1 LTRTQKENTEQEQ
14 IQIISQFPSSYAQ
27 EAVHHSNLEASTE
40 IDTDQS
46 SNLTQT
52 NDQEDLLDDVGQSAK
67 KPQRSCI
74 ACRQKFDSHQLL
86 RFVLDPTGQLWVDI
100 FRKAPGRGANLCFKQ
115 KCVQLAI
122 KKKAFS
128 HAFKQNLLHPTI
140 EDLYIQIIAA
150 IDRKLFDLI
159 ALAGRRRTVISGLN
173 LLESLAPKL
182 KLLICTTD
190 CALSSKEQIKK
201 KINCDMVEFSDS
213 QTLGHLLGK
222 EKRVMLGFEE
232 LDTANHL
239 KSLLTYRSEILA
251 KPSF

>member
-1 LTRTQKENTEQEQ
+1 MTQTKKENLEQEQ
-14 IQIISQFPSSYAQ
+14 IQITSQFHSSYAQ
-27 EAVHHSNLEASTE
+27 EAVNRSNLEASTE
-40 IDTDQS
+40 IDNHQPVH
-46 SNLTQT
+46 LTEA
-52 NDQEDLLDDVGQSAK
+52 NDQEDLLDEQGQSVK

-86 RFVLDPTGQLWVDI
+86 RFVLDPMGQLWVDI

-128 HAFKQNLLHPTI
+128 HAFKQNVLHPSI
-140 EDLYIQIIAA
+140 EDLYIQIVQA
-150 IDRKLFDLI
+150 IDRKIFDQI
-159 ALAGRRRTVISGLN
+159 ALAGRKRTVISGLN

-201 KINCDMVEFSDS
+201 KINCEMVEFSDS

-222 EKRVMLGFEE
+222 DKRVILGFEE

-239 KSLLTYRSEILA
+239 RTLLTYRSEILA